1 MPRLSEDERL
11 RIIDTIPPEEQNA
24 AYAVLADLLPDWDVN
39 EDPDPLIDA
48 PMFAEL
54 AGVAP
59 NTPGAWQQRTKEGK
73 EKVAFPEPGE
83 PKYRDKPQWY
93 AISQALRYLM
103 DSYRWPRGVAA
114 RESTRAG
121 QGRER
126 ITYRDLADLDPGL
139 AVQLAALGAND
150 QVARTI
156 QGWRSLRTR
165 RATERTRQEKQAA

>member
-1 MPRLSEDERL
+1 MPRLTEDERL
-11 RIIDTIPPEEQNA
+11 RIIDTIPAEEQNA
-24 AYAVLADLLPDWDVN
+24 AYAVLARLLPDWNAD

-103 DSYRWPRGVAA
+103 DSFRWPRGVAA

-121 QGRER
+121 HGRER
-126 ITYRDLADLDPGL
+126 ILFTELADLDPNL
-139 AVQLAALGAND
+139 AVQLAQLNAND
-150 QVARTI
+150 QVPRTI

-165 RATERTRQEKQAA
+165 RATEQAKRAA

>member
-1 MPRLSEDERL
+1 MPTLTQRQRAEIVGS
-11 RIIDTIPPEEQNA
+11 IAPEELAA
-24 AYAVLADLLPDWDVN
+24 AYEVLREILPGWDPA

-59 NTPGAWQQRTKEGK
+59 NTPGAWQQRTREGK
-73 EKVAFPEPGE
+73 EKVPFPAPGE
-83 PKYRDKPQWY
+83 DKYADKPQWF

-103 DSYRWPRGVAA
+103 DSCRWPRGTAA
-114 RESTRAG
+114 RENTRAG

-126 ITYRDLADLDPGL
+126 ISYQELADADPGL
-139 AVQLAALGAND
+139 AVQLAALNAND
-150 QVARTI
+150 AKRRTV

-165 RATERTRQEKQAA
+165 RTTEQTRRAA

>member
-1 MPRLSEDERL
+1 MPRLTQNAREAIIAGIGDEEL
-11 RIIDTIPPEEQNA
+11 DA
-24 AYAVLADLLPDWDVN
+24 AYAALAEILPEGWNPV

-83 PKYRDKPQWY
+83 PKYKDKPQWY

-114 RESTRAG
+114 RENTRAG

-126 ITYRDLADLDPGL
+126 LLYRELADLDPNL
-139 AVQLAALGAND
+139 AVQLAQLNAND
-150 QVARTI
+150 QTPRTI

-165 RATERTRQEKQAA
+165 RMTEQAKRAA